1 MDDKSLHLIERAA
14 ALLRSATSGAPSDV
28 HAPPPIVAQPG
39 SEASNADPVIAA
51 SLAPAPPATPPAAPP
66 TRPLATPPPPP
77 TVIDDVDDGAINV
90 DMLKNAGLVLLS
102 ERTRTTEEF
111 RISVGRILRNL
122 RGLNGGAGAN
132 LVMVTSARPGE
143 GKSFAA
149 INLAA
154 SMAQNGMSDVIMIDA
169 DGKPSSSTSLMG
181 LRHRAGLFDLSD
193 DPQIRIEDVLIP
205 SEISG
210 LSLIP
215 LGGRQ
220 NGADAGITRPV
231 SAAIERVA
239 RRYPDHVVLID
250 TPPCLYTS
258 DPSTLASQVD
268 LVVLVVEAE
277 KTQRTEIESSLE
289 LVHACPNIMLML
301 NKVKT
306 RNDSSFGAYYY
317 YSGYPT

>member
-14 ALLRSATSGAPSDV
+14 ALLRSATNAVPSDT
-28 HAPPPIVAQPG
+28 APPADVIAQPAF
-39 SEASNADPVIAA
+39 EASNTDPVIAA
-51 SLAPAPPATPPAAPP
+51 SLTSSPLAPTVPPAAPP
-66 TRPLATPPPPP
+66 PQAPPIQPP
-77 TVIDDVDDGAINV
+77 TEIDDVDDGAITV

-154 SMAQNGMSDVIMIDA
+154 SMAQNGMSDVILIDA

-181 LRHRAGLFDLSD
+181 LRHRNGLFDLSD
-193 DPQIRIEDVLIP
+193 DPMIRIEDVLIP
-205 SEISG
+205 TEIPG

-239 RRYPDHVVLID
+239 RRYPDRVVLID

-289 LVHACPNIMLML
+289 LIHACPNIMLML